1 MVYNSQNCYITK
13 KRLYPPPKKG
23 SDRYITCYITQ
34 KKCYITKKNV
44 IFTSQEGVRTLYNM
58 LYNVVYSVLYL
69 KKKLNNT
76 LLTCYITVCVI

>member
-1 MVYNSQNCYITK
+1 MVYNRQNRYITK
-13 KRLYPPPKKG
+13 KKVIFTSQEGVRPLYNML
-23 SDRYITCYITQ
+23 YNT